1 MTSMTELG
9 ALLQKERELRGLS
22 REDVSRTIKVAIR
35 TLKALESGELEE
47 LPHLVYTK
55 GFVKSYARIVGLNPE
70 ELGLAVDAI
79 YLEAYGEPEDP
90 EPVYTP
96 RNVQSSSSG
105 WVWIVLIVL
114 LIGLAAGG
122 GWYFFLR
129 APSAPA
135 VVSGENLPADSAVQP
150 APETP
155 PAVQEQAP
163 VPPVPPVPQDA
174 PAGASNLS
182 SDSSTGAS
190 IEAPAEGS
198 AEAAAGTDVAA
209 GQNLSDAQAALSAE
223 AAPQAEQDQA
233 ELEAPAAGQET
244 VAVVEPPAEEET
256 TDVPAVTEQ
265 AATPS
270 QEAEHVSVVTS
281 GSASQDVMLKKVSGE
296 QKITLSA
303 SAECWVEAWGD
314 GVDRKEMYLR
324 SGQKFVIRFPKTL
337 TLRLGNSGGVSLA
350 LNGKNVKLDGADG
363 KVLTM
368 NFVHSR

>member
-22 REDVSRTIKVAIR
+22 REDVSRSIKVAIR

-55 GFVKSYARIVGLNPE
+55 GFVKSYARIVKLNPE
-70 ELGLAVDAI
+70 ELGAAVDAI

-90 EPVYTP
+90 EPVYNA
-96 RNVQSSSSG
+96 RNVQSSSPS
-105 WVWIVLIVL
+105 WLWIVLIVL
-114 LIGLAAGG
+114 LLGLSAGG

-129 APSAPA
+129 TPSAPA
-135 VVSGENLPADSAVQP
+135 VVSGENLPAESAVQP

-155 PAVQEQAP
+155 PAVQDP
-163 VPPVPPVPQDA
+163 VPAPEEA
-174 PAGASNLS
+174 PAGASDNLS
-182 SDSSTGAS
+182 TNSSTGAS

-198 AEAAAGTDVAA
+198 AG
-209 GQNLSDAQAALSAE
+209 SDLADKALNGAQSALSME
-223 AAPQAEQDQA
+223 AAPQADLSQA
-233 ELEAPAAGQET
+233 DLEAPAASADQGAP
-244 VAVVEPPAEEET
+244 AVVEPPAEEEST
-256 TDVPAVTEQ
+256 ETPAVTEQ
-265 AATPS
+265 AAAPA
-270 QEAEHVSVVTS
+270 QESDHVSVVTS
-281 GSASQDVMLKKVSGE
+281 GSASQDVALPKVSGD

-368 NFVHSR
+368 NFVRSR

>member
-22 REDVSRTIKVAIR
+22 REDVSRSIKVAIR

-55 GFVKSYARIVGLNPE
+55 GFVKSYARIVKLNPE
-70 ELGLAVDAI
+70 ELGAAVDAI

-90 EPVYTP
+90 EPVYNA
-96 RNVQSSSSG
+96 RNVQSSSPS
-105 WVWIVLIVL
+105 WLWIVLIVL
-114 LIGLAAGG
+114 LLGLSAGG

-129 APSAPA
+129 TPSAPA
-135 VVSGENLPADSAVQP
+135 VVSGENLPAESAVQP

-155 PAVQEQAP
+155 PAVQEP
-163 VPPVPPVPQDA
+163 VPAPEEA
-174 PAGASNLS
+174 PADASDNLS
-182 SDSSTGAS
+182 TNSSTGAS

-198 AEAAAGTDVAA
+198 AG
-209 GQNLSDAQAALSAE
+209 SDLADKALNGAQSALSME
-223 AAPQAEQDQA
+223 AAPQADQSQA
-233 ELEAPAAGQET
+233 DLEAPAASADQGAP
-244 VAVVEPPAEEET
+244 AVVEPPAEEEST
-256 TDVPAVTEQ
+256 ETPAVTEQ
-265 AATPS
+265 AAAPA
-270 QEAEHVSVVTS
+270 QESDHVSVVTS
-281 GSASQDVMLKKVSGE
+281 GSASQDVALPKVSGD

-368 NFVHSR
+368 NFVRSR

>member
-55 GFVKSYARIVGLNPE
+55 GFVKSYARIVKLNPE
-70 ELGLAVDAI
+70 ELGAAVDAI

-90 EPVYTP
+90 EPVYNA

-105 WVWIVLIVL
+105 WLWIVLIVL
-114 LIGLAAGG
+114 LLGLAAGG

-135 VVSGENLPADSAVQP
+135 VVSGENLPAESAVQP

-155 PAVQEQAP
+155 PAVQESVPAP
-163 VPPVPPVPQDA
+163 EEA
-174 PAGASNLS
+174 PAGASDNLS
-182 SDSSTGAS
+182 TNSSTGAS

-198 AEAAAGTDVAA
+198 AGNELADKALNG
-209 GQNLSDAQAALSAE
+209 AQSALAPE
-223 AAPQAEQDQA
+223 AAPQAD
-233 ELEAPAAGQET
+233 LEAPAASVDQGAL
-244 VAVVEPPAEEET
+244 AVVEPPAEEEGT
-256 TDVPAVTEQ
+256 EAPAVTEQ
-265 AATPS
+265 AAAPA
-270 QEAEHVSVVTS
+270 QESDHVSVVTS
-281 GSASQDVMLKKVSGE
+281 GSASQDVALPKVSGD

-368 NFVHSR
+368 NFVRSR